1 MKKVININFQG
12 RVIPIEENAYDILK
26 KYIDSLTKFFANED
40 GKEEIINDIEGRIG
54 ELFAETLKKGNSCI
68 SDEDIN
74 RIIDSMGRPEDFE
87 AEEINVQSQLG
98 GNSNNNYQEQ
108 KSTYSESYTYYS
120 NSNEPKKLYRDENSK
135 ILGGV
140 CSGLANYFG
149 LDPLVVR
156 IIALIL
162 LFSFG
167 IGFLPY
173 IIIWV
178 AVPSSATQVI
188 GSRRKRLFR
197 DGDDKIIAGV
207 ASGLGHYFG
216 INAWIPRALFLIPFF
231 SFVFKWGHWGMFD
244 YPNFLKFSF
253 SPGTL
258 MAYIIL
264 WLVLPEAKSSA
275 DKLEMKGE
283 KVDFNSIKDTIQSD
297 LKSFGKKAETW
308 GNEISKKAENLS
320 QEVSQKAAEVNEN
333 FKQTSQQ
340 WTYTAKENAAT
351 YSAQA
356 MQNSRK
362 ASKGIGYVIT
372 LLFKIFAY
380 FVIGCVVF
388 AIVAM
393 LFSFGVLSTGLLP
406 LKAYLL
412 KEGVQDAMAWG
423 TLIFFIWVPIIGIIT
438 FIIRR
443 ITKSKSNSNVIRWGF
458 AALWTL
464 GWICFFSFITLIA
477 KDFRFKNNVQEEII
491 TLSNP
496 LVNKLEVSTAP
507 LNQYYGNSIFNFES
521 FATID
526 EDSAYVRN
534 IWVRIVK
541 SPNDS
546 FHVKLA
552 RKAQGSS
559 RAEAT
564 DLANKINFEIQQKD
578 TLLTLSKGVNINTKD
593 KFRNQHVIVTI
604 AVPVGKRFIVSHKAN
619 FGRYHGDRVHIG
631 FDDRDWD
638 WDYSSS
644 EDGAYVYDSDTEYMM
659 TATNGIVKTNVKLK
673 NGKYSYDSNEE
684 ESNEALENF
693 KQSKE
698 ELQREIEKKKQKMKA
713 DSLEL
718 EEKQRELNKTIDTTP
733 RYKYKAEIPSY
744 DASKKAVAQEN
755 KYSPSNGFFDSE
767 NYLNRL
773 VI

>member
-68 SDEDIN
+68 SDDDIN

-98 GNSNNNYQEQ
+98 GNSTNYQEQ
-108 KSTYSESYTYYS
+108 KSSYTESNNYYS

-207 ASGLGHYFG
+207 ASGLAHYFG

-231 SFVFKWGHWGMFD
+231 TFVFKWGHWGVFD

-297 LKSFGKKAETW
+297 LKSFGKKAENW
-308 GNEISKKAENLS
+308 SQEISRKAENFG
-320 QEVSQKAAEVNEN
+320 QEVSNKAAEVNEN
-333 FKQTSQQ
+333 IKQTSQQ
-340 WTYTAKENAAT
+340 WSYAAKENAAT

-362 ASKGIGYVIT
+362 ASRGVGYIIT
-372 LLFKIFAY
+372 LIFKIFAY
-380 FVIGCVVF
+380 FIIGCVVF
-388 AIVAM
+388 SIVAM

-406 LKAYLL
+406 LKAYII
-412 KEGVQDAMAWG
+412 KAGVQDAMAWG
-423 TLIFFIWVPIIGIIT
+423 TLVLFIWVPIIGIIT

-443 ITKSKSNSNVIRWGF
+443 ITKSKSNSNVIRWSF

-464 GWICFFSFITLIA
+464 GWICFISFITLIA
-477 KDFRFKNNVQEEII
+477 KDFRYKNNVQEEEIY
-491 TLSNP
+491 LSNP
-496 LVNKLEVSTAP
+496 LVNKLEVNTAP
-507 LNQYYGNSIFNFES
+507 LNQYYGNSLFNFES

-559 RAEAT
+559 KSEAN
-564 DLANKINFEIQQKD
+564 DLASKINFEVSQKD
-578 TLLTLSKGVNINTKD
+578 TVLTLSKGVNINTTD

-604 AVPVGKRFIVSHKAN
+604 AVPVGKKFIVSHKAN

-638 WDYSSS
+638 WDYSSN
-644 EDGAYVYDSDTEYMM
+644 EDGAYVYDSDTEYIM
-659 TATNGIVKTNVKLK
+659 TANNGIVRTNVKLK
-673 NGKYSYDSNEE
+673 NGKYSYDSNDE

-698 ELQREIEKKKQKMKA
+698 QLQKEIDEKKRKLEQER
-713 DSLEL
+713 LEL
-718 EEKQRELNKTIDTTP
+718 EEKQKELNKTIDTTP
-733 RYKYKAEIPSY
+733 KYKYKAEIQKI
-744 DASKKAVAQEN
+744 DASKKAIAVEANDIKNFELF
-755 KYSPSNGFFDSE
+755 GSE

>member
-26 KYIDSLTKFFANED
+26 KYIDSLTKYFANED

-68 SDEDIN
+68 SDDDIN

-98 GNSNNNYQEQ
+98 GNSKTTQEQ
-108 KSTYSESYTYYS
+108 KSTYTENAYNYS
-120 NSNEPKKLYRDENSK
+120 STSNPKKLYRDENSK

-156 IIALIL
+156 IIALVL

-167 IGFLPY
+167 IGFIPY

-197 DGDDKIIAGV
+197 DGDDKIVAGV

-216 INAWIPRALFLIPFF
+216 INSWIPRALFLIPFF
-231 SFVFKWGHWGMFD
+231 TFVFKWGHFGYFD

-308 GNEISKKAENLS
+308 GNEISKKAENFG
-320 QEVSQKAAEVNEN
+320 QEVSEKANDFN
-333 FKQTSQQ
+333 DGFKQSSQQ
-340 WTYTAKENAAT
+340 WSYAANENAAT
-351 YSAQA
+351 YSSQLNTSTKRAG
-356 MQNSRK
+356 
-362 ASKGIGYVIT
+362 KGLGDLIALV
-372 LLFKIFAY
+372 FKIFIY
-380 FVIGCVVF
+380 FIVGSVLLG
-388 AIVAM
+388 IVAG
-393 LFSFGVLSTGLLP
+393 LFSIAILSTGLLP
-406 LKAYLL
+406 LKSYILRD
-412 KEGVQDAMAWG
+412 GVQNVVAWG
-423 TLIFFIWVPIIGIIT
+423 TLILFIWVPIVGVIT

-443 ITKSKSNSNVIRWGF
+443 ITKAKANSNIIRWSFSG
-458 AALWTL
+458 LWVA
-464 GWICFFSFITLIA
+464 GWFCFISLLSLLY
-477 KDFRFKNNVQEEII
+477 KDFKFQNTLQEEVV

-496 LVNKLEVSTAP
+496 KVDKLEVKTAP
-507 LNQYYGNSIFNFES
+507 LNSYYNNSVFNIES
-521 FATID
+521 FASIT

-534 IWVRIVK
+534 IWVRIVR
-541 SPNDS
+541 SSNDS
-546 FHVKLA
+546 FNVKIT
-552 RKAQGSS
+552 RRAQGKTKT
-559 RAEAT
+559 EASE
-564 DLANKINFEIQQKD
+564 LASKINFDITQQD
-578 TLLTLSKGVNINTKD
+578 TVLTLSKGVNINNTD

-619 FGRYHGDRVHIG
+619 FGRYRGDRIHIG
-631 FDDRDWD
+631 FDDNDWD
-638 WDYSSS
+638 RVNDD
-644 EDGAYVYDSDTEYMM
+644 DGSFYYENDVEYKM
-659 TATNGIVKTNVKLK
+659 TANKGIVRTNVKLK
-673 NGKYSYDSNEE
+673 NGEYSYDSENNNDETD
-684 ESNEALENF
+684 EALEEF
-693 KQSKE
+693 KQS
-698 ELQREIEKKKQKMKA
+698 REKLKQEVEEKKRRLRQ

-718 EEKQRELNKTIDTTP
+718 EEKQKELNKSIDTTP
-733 RYKYKAEIPSY
+733 KYKYKAQIPQV
-744 DASKKAVAQEN
+744 DIPKKVYVVDDKKN
-755 KYSPSNGFFDSE
+755 TGYSSFYSE
-767 NYLNRL
+767 SFLNR
-773 VI
+773 ITI